1 MFSCILI
8 DDEQHAVEAL
18 KDYLNHVPDIE
29 IVGTYLDPIEALNA
43 IKNTTLVDL
52 VLLDVNM
59 PTLSGVELAS
69 LIRNKTKKLVFTTG
83 HAKYAYDA
91 FEVQADAYLLKPYT
105 LTKFLD
111 TIAKL
116 GMHDNSREELDFF
129 FVKSRGDNLK
139 MIKVFYKDIIS
150 VESLLNYITIHT
162 LTKKIVTYM
171 SLTMMQEALSKYGG
185 FMKIQRSYIVQ
196 TAHISAIDG
205 NTLEMIDGQKI
216 TIGEPHRAAFNSFLA
231 KNNIKGEKKIKD
243 E

>member
-8 DDEQHAVEAL
+8 DDEQHAIEAL
-18 KDYLNHVPDIE
+18 RDYLSHVPDIE
-29 IVGTYLDPIEALNA
+29 IVGAYLDPIEALNA
-43 IKNTTLVDL
+43 IKNTKVVDL

-59 PTLSGVELAS
+59 PKLSGVELAS
-69 LIRNKTKKLVFTTG
+69 LIRSKTRKLVFTTG

-91 FEVQADAYLLKPYT
+91 FEVEADAYLLKPYT

-116 GMHDNSREELDFF
+116 DMHTTSGEELDFF

-139 MIKVFYKDIIS
+139 MIKVFYKDIIA

-185 FMKIQRSYIVQ
+185 FMKIHRSYIVQ

-205 NTLEMIDGQKI
+205 NTLEMVDGQKI
-216 TIGEPHRAAFNSFLA
+216 TIGEPHRADFNSFLA
-231 KNNIKGEKKIKD
+231 KNKLKVDKKN
-243 E
+243 